1 MKDNYPQISLVRFCR
16 LLGVTRQSYY
26 QHFWHKELLSIEEEL
41 VIGKVLEIRKSHRHM
56 GGRKLY
62 EMLQDFIL
70 EHNIKIGRDALF
82 DLLAANNLLVRR
94 KKRKIST
101 TNSFHRYKKYPNLI
115 RNLILDSPNQLWVS
129 DITYWKIKSGFV
141 YISFITD
148 AYSKKIVGHHVAE
161 SMEAIETIEA
171 LRMALSGFLKKPES
185 PSQLTHHSDRGSQYC
200 SDMYVK
206 LLQDENINI
215 SMTESGDPLENAVA
229 ERLNGIIKEEY
240 LNDHIADN
248 IEHAKKLLDNAVSLY
263 NKQRPHQSIGYLT
276 PEYVHQ
282 NKTKTEKLWKNYYRK
297 NSNIV
302 NSLQDLNITVN
313 V

>member
-1 MKDNYPQISLVRFCR
+1 M
-16 LLGVTRQSYY
+16 
-26 QHFWHKELLSIEEEL
+26 
-41 VIGKVLEIRKSHRHM
+41 
-56 GGRKLY
+56 
-62 EMLQDFIL
+62 
-70 EHNIKIGRDALF
+70 
-82 DLLAANNLLVRR
+82 
-94 KKRKIST
+94 
-101 TNSFHRYKKYPNLI
+101 
-115 RNLILDSPNQLWVS
+115 
-129 DITYWKIKSGFV
+129 
-141 YISFITD
+141 
-148 AYSKKIVGHHVAE
+148 AE

-171 LRMALSGFLKKPES
+171 LRMALSGFLKKPER
-185 PSQLTHHSDRGSQYC
+185 PSQLTRHSDRGSQYC
-200 SDMYVK
+200 SDIYVK